1 MAKDIKSYERFI
13 NGIADYEAEGTE
25 DSFSF
30 ARSIDHRTDPT
41 SFKLLPK
48 TIKESGTVVTD
59 LIKWAETVSGTSYM
73 IGDSGSFY
81 SRTSAGSYTKLR
93 TIADNSGNGLFFFGG
108 GGYVFYPFA

>member
-13 NGIADYEAEGTE
+13 NGIADYEAEGVE

-30 ARSIDHRTDPT
+30 ARNIDHRTDPT

-59 LIKWAETVSGTSYM
+59 FVKWAETVSGISYM
-73 IGDSGSFY
+73 IGVLAIF
-81 SRTSAGSYTKLR
+81 TAVLPQVLTL
-93 TIADNSGNGLFFFGG
+93 NLGLLPIIPATDF
-108 GGYVFYPFA
+108 PILP